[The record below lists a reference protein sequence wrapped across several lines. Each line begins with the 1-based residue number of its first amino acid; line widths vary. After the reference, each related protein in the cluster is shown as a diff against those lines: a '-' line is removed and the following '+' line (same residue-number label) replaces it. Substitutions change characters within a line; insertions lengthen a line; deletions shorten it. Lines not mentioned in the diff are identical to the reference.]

1 MVIIFQSCQISYLLR
16 RLIRKCLIDLPSY
29 FTEGHDCAQSRS
41 NYHFN
46 LLIMYFFIC
55 FFIGNVLVAL
65 VKLQHS
71 LNNDDAMARLFN
83 HIEGHF
89 QSIGVFAFVVKNIWN
104 KFREK
109 KKKKNIWNKL
119 VVIITWPTSAR

>member
-1 MVIIFQSCQISYLLR
+1 
-16 RLIRKCLIDLPSY
+16 
-29 FTEGHDCAQSRS
+29 
-41 NYHFN
+41 
-46 LLIMYFFIC
+46 MYFFIC

-109 KKKKNIWNKL
+109 KKKEYMEQIGSHNHMANFRE
-119 VVIITWPTSAR
+119 III